1 MTTNISLYTQGS
13 HQSNNKLFQ
22 LNNFITQQL
31 FQLSN
36 SFNSATLLTQQLS
49 NSITQQLSNSA
60 TLLTQQLSNSITQQ
74 LYTMNSKDYIYKLIE
89 EGEHQQ
95 QDFKFE
101 ISDARKI
108 AKSLSAFSN
117 TDGGRLLI
125 GVKDNGK
132 IAGVR
137 SEEEIYMIEAAAKLY
152 CQPQVNC
159 QMQIHDIDG
168 HTVLEVIVPPGTTK
182 PYYAKDQTNKCWAYI
197 RIKDENILATPV
209 HLKVWQQEGTPK
221 GSFLHY
227 TEQERLL
234 LDYLTTH
241 PAITLNQYC
250 RLARI
255 PRIKAEN
262 TLAKFIRFE
271 LIEPI
276 FENHRF
282 YFRGCT

>member
-31 FQLSN
+31 Y
-36 SFNSATLLTQQLS
+36 NSATLLTQQLS
-49 NSITQQLSNSA
+49 NSFNSA

-182 PYYAKDQTNKCWAYI
+182 PYYAKEQTNKCWAYI